1 VAQVEGEG
9 KIDKKIVALALGF
22 LGIDEQGLDE
32 IDRRLLTTL
41 IEKFNG
47 GPVGLN
53 TLAAAVAEE
62 MDTIET
68 IYEPFLLQV
77 GFLERTPRGRKATAA
92 GYAHLGFPA
101 PKNQT
106 LNL

>member
-1 VAQVEGEG
+1 MHVRLVLYSPAS
-9 KIDKKIVALALGF
+9 
-22 LGIDEQGLDE
+22 DERGLDE
-32 IDRRLLTTL
+32 IDRRLLAAL

-53 TLAAAVAEE
+53 TIAAAVAEE

-68 IYEPFLLQV
+68 IYEPFLLQI

-92 GYAHLGFPA
+92 AYAHLGFDL

-106 LNL
+106 LL